1 MKELLQ
7 MSRKEISR
15 VSVID
20 QVVAKQLTQVGASIK
35 LGVTDRHLR
44 RILTNY
50 RKYGPA
56 ALIHGLRGRPGN
68 RATPQEKL
76 NQAIT
81 LIRDK
86 YPDFGPTFAAEKL
99 LEIHGLKIDHDA
111 LRKEMAKAGIWEIK
125 KRKQTHRKW
134 RERKE
139 YFGEMVQFDGSHH
152 AWFEL
157 RGEICCLLAS
167 KDDATNKIYGH
178 FTKHEDIEGVF
189 TFWKEYIEKYGK
201 PKSIYLDRGVVYKI
215 NHKTVYDDPEALTQ
229 FERICKELDIKVIHA
244 KSPQAKGRIENGFG
258 TLQDRLVKELRL
270 RHIGNIADANKYLK
284 EEFLPRYNEKFAVP
298 AKAQGDFHT
307 ALNHKE
313 NLDQI
318 FTVRSERLINND
330 FTIRFKNRWFQLDE
344 VQPKTI
350 LQKSKAIIEEYLN
363 GKLKI
368 RQKDTYLNFKEIS
381 KPDLETLRKQRKN
394 ENVYV
399 LTSNPNKA
407 HTPATN
413 HPWRKYPIN
422 KSIKNLTK
430 TGHF

>member
-1 MKELLQ
+1 
-7 MSRKEISR
+7 MSREEISR
-15 VSVID
+15 VSVLD
-20 QVVAKQLTQVGASIK
+20 QVVAKHLTQVGASIK

-44 RILTNY
+44 RMLKNY
-50 RKYGPA
+50 RRHGPA
-56 ALIHGLRGRPGN
+56 ALIHGLRGKHGN
-68 RATPQEKL
+68 RATPQEKID
-76 NQAIT
+76 QAIR
-81 LIRDK
+81 LIKDK
-86 YPDFGPTFAAEKL
+86 YHDFGPTFAAEKL

-167 KDDATNKIYGH
+167 KDDATNKIYAH

-229 FERICKELDIKVIHA
+229 FERICKELSIKVIHA

-270 RHIGNIADANKYLK
+270 RYICNITDANKYLK
-284 EEFLPRYNEKFAVP
+284 EEFLPRYNEKFMVLAS
-298 AKAQGDFHT
+298 KQGNFHT

-330 FTIRFKNRWFQLDE
+330 FTIRFKNRWFQLNE
-344 VQPKTI
+344 TQPKTV

-363 GKLKI
+363 EELKI
-368 RQKDTYLNFKEIS
+368 KQSGVYLNFTETS
-381 KPDLETLRKQRKN
+381 KQDLEVMRKQRQEEK
-394 ENVYV
+394 VYV
-399 LTSNPNKA
+399 LTDNRSKGHKPKA
-407 HTPATN
+407 S
-413 HPWRKYPIN
+413 HPWKRQMVN
-422 KSIKNLTK
+422 RNLIK